1 MKNEIDIDKKTL
13 ANLSSMVDGKTIA
26 TDDFLAL
33 LRNPAAME
41 ELNAR
46 LRLRNILGPVS
57 EPFSIISTG
66 DEYV

>member
-46 LRLRNILGPVS
+46 LRLRNILGPGNGGELNDS
-57 EPFSIISTG
+57 DRRDS
-66 DEYV
+66 